1 MAMARFEPAQY
12 AALVR
17 ALLGELRLM
26 PLDQGQP
33 NRAAFDQLRGLDEV
47 LLLDGQPVRQ
57 RELARGCLAALWLYH
72 DVLDEA
78 HRIAQSLH
86 GREGSYW
93 HGIMHRREGDHANA
107 KYWFRRVGGH
117 PIHEA
122 LNLSARALARDMDAD
137 AFYRPGSAWDA
148 SAFTD
153 LCAASGA
160 GPSGALALCRKI
172 QEREWQLLFDY
183 CYRRASGRGCGGA

>member
-1 MAMARFEPAQY
+1 MARFEPAQY
-12 AALVR
+12 AAPVR

-33 NRAAFDQLRGLDEV
+33 NRAALDRLSALDEV
-47 LLLDGQPVRQ
+47 LLFDGQPVRH
-57 RELARGCLAALWLYH
+57 RELARACLAALWLYH
-72 DVLDEA
+72 DFLDEA

-93 HGIMHRREGDHANA
+93 HGILHRREGDHANA
-107 KYWFRRVGGH
+107 KYWFRRVGRH

-137 AFYRPGSAWDA
+137 AAFYRSGSGWDA

-153 LCAASGA
+153 LCAATCAARST
-160 GPSGALALCRKI
+160 ALALCRKI

-183 CYRRASGRGCGGA
+183 CYRRAGGPG